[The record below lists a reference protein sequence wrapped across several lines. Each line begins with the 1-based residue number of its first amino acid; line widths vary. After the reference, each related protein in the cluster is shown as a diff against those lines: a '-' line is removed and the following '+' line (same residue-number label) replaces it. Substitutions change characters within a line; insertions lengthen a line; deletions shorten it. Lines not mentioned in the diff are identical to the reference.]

1 MTRFTKI
8 TAVAAPAIMALAV
21 ASPSEAKILL
31 MGDGGWE
38 VSFDGLVNGF
48 YSYTTVDELEASE
61 VAVNATHTGA
71 DADGEDTSR
80 ITV

>member
-1 MTRFTKI
+1 MTKFTKI

-48 YSYTTVDELEASE
+48 YSYTTKDELDATE
-61 VAVNATHTGA
+61 VATNATHTGV
-71 DADGEDTSR
+71 DGDGEDAAP
-80 ITV
+80 